1 MSEHNKFTIGGFVF
15 DNYYEYRAAQEDVQK
30 IEYINNQ
37 LDIRDPEVA
46 LRLYNDIR
54 EGSITF
60 NSPRGEEFVEHVAD
74 MVAKGSA
81 NLLDD
86 RELIRE
92 AETQAKGQR
101 TIGLVFVG
109 LAAMIFVAFAGF
121 EVKDIYETRQLAK
134 LAEQRQQAVADME
147 FSQKNRDVAAYE
159 ETIVP
164 ESTTGDSTERIADNL
179 DNNGD
184 NFQTNS
190 AEGVENNRKS
200 SYPGLESP
208 WNTSYKEEDLS
219 ILPEFEDLY
228 AQNSDFIGWLEVV
241 DTDIN
246 YPVMY
251 TPSEPD
257 YYLRRD
263 FKKADDSNGTLYVD
277 YRCDLINSTTNTII
291 YGHNMQSGKMFG
303 GLKRFLDD
311 AYYQKHKTIIFSTL
325 YEKRVYEIVAVGL
338 SKVGFNDDD
347 QYKYYDFI
355 DAVDEGELND
365 FINNISSLKVSAE
378 DVDINT
384 TDKLLTLSTCNSYTE
399 DGRLFIVAKRVE

>member
-1 MSEHNKFTIGGFVF
+1 MSNDKKFTIGAFTF

-37 LDIRDPEVA
+37 LDIKDPEVA

-60 NSPRGEEFVEHVAD
+60 NSPIGEEFAEHVAD

-92 AETQAKGQR
+92 AEDKAKSQR
-101 TIGLVFVG
+101 TVGLVFVG
-109 LAAMIFVAFAGF
+109 LAALIFVAFAGF
-121 EVKDIYETRQLAK
+121 EIKDIYQTRQLAK
-134 LAEQRQQAVADME
+134 LSEQRQQAVADMAANQE
-147 FSQKNRDVAAYE
+147 SRDVVVYE
-159 ETIVP
+159 DGGV
-164 ESTTGDSTERIADNL
+164 SDSTNEGSKESSGDNMADNAQ
-179 DNNGD
+179 NT
-184 NFQTNS
+184 QTNS
-190 AEGVENNRKS
+190 GEVVDNDTELV
-200 SYPGLESP
+200 YPGLESP
-208 WNTSYKEEDLS
+208 WNTDYKVEDLT
-219 ILPEFEDLY
+219 ILPEFQDLY

-241 DTDIN
+241 DTDVN

-291 YGHNMQSGKMFG
+291 YGHNMKSGKMFG
-303 GLKRFLDD
+303 GLKRFLDES
-311 AYYQKHKTIIFSTL
+311 YYEKHKTIIVSTL
-325 YEKRVYEIVAVGL
+325 YERREYEIVAVGL
-338 SKVGFNDDD
+338 SKVGFNDDN

-355 DAVDEGELND
+355 DAINEGEFND
-365 FINNISSLKVSAE
+365 FLNNISTLKVSTE

-384 TDKLLTLSTCNSYTE
+384 TDKLLTLSTCNTYTE
-399 DGRLFIVAKRVE
+399 DGRLFVVAKRVK

>member
-60 NSPRGEEFVEHVAD
+60 NSPIGEEFVEHVAD

-277 YRCDLINSTTNTII
+277 Y
-291 YGHNMQSGKMFG
+291 
-303 GLKRFLDD
+303 
-311 AYYQKHKTIIFSTL
+311 
-325 YEKRVYEIVAVGL
+325 
-338 SKVGFNDDD
+338 
-347 QYKYYDFI
+347 
-355 DAVDEGELND
+355 
-365 FINNISSLKVSAE
+365 
-378 DVDINT
+378 
-384 TDKLLTLSTCNSYTE
+384 
-399 DGRLFIVAKRVE
+399 